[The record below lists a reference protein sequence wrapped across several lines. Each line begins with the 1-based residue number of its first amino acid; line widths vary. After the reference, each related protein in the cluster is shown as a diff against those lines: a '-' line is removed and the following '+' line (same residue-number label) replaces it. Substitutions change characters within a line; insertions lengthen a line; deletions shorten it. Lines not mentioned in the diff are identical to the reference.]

1 MFWRMMKEQQLVEVG
16 GVSQSSAV
24 GLSIQQHLSQL
35 QQLHHPS
42 VISLN
47 ESAASSSQQQSHSAI
62 SNNVSPESSASGDHD
77 QKPSSSDKKSG
88 IRRQEKPPYSYIALI
103 VMAIQH
109 SPTKRLTLSE
119 IYSFLQQRF
128 PFFRGSYQGW
138 KNSVRHN
145 LSLNECFIKLPKGLG
160 RPGKGHYWT
169 IDPASEFMFEEGS
182 FRRRPRGFRRKCQAM
197 KPQYHHPGSFFANN
211 MTSMVNQAT
220 GYDHQALVQS
230 QDYSTCS
237 YNTPSPQVSSV
248 SGGHYGNYDY
258 PAVYQQQCDRDW
270 GPNPSILTPYGDSAI
285 SSSYLKAP
293 LSPMPENQ
301 ETPPPAVE
309 NYYQYGVISTS
320 TENCK
325 FWVELFFAKKLQLC

>member
-1 MFWRMMKEQQLVEVG
+1 MMKEQLGEVSASGQLQPVVH
-16 GVSQSSAV
+16 QSIN
-24 GLSIQQHLSQL
+24 IQQHLHH
-35 QQLHHPS
+35 LHLHQHHTS
-42 VISLN
+42 VILP
-47 ESAASSSQQQSHSAI
+47 
-62 SNNVSPESSASGDHD
+62 NNDPPPVENQTPTPETTVQEPDS
-77 QKPSSSDKKSG
+77 KPTSSDKKSG

-119 IYSFLQQRF
+119 IYTFLQQRF

-197 KPQYHHPGSFFANN
+197 SKPQYHPGSFFGNN
-211 MTSMVNQAT
+211 MPGMVNQAA
-220 GYDHQALVQS
+220 GYEHQGLVQS
-230 QDYSTCS
+230 QDFSTCS
-237 YNTPSPQVSSV
+237 YNPGAGQS
-248 SGGHYGNYDY
+248 GHYGNYEY
-258 PAVYQQQCDRDW
+258 PSVYQQQCERDW
-270 GPNPSILTPYGDSAI
+270 SSAPGILTPYPDPSITGA
-285 SSSYLKAP
+285 YLKAP
-293 LSPMPENQ
+293 LSPIQENTDGL
-301 ETPPPAVE
+301 TPSPGVSDG
-309 NYYQYGVISTS
+309 YSYQYGLASTTQA

-325 FWVELFFAKKLQLC
+325 YLYRLQIIMKKLGLLYSFQLTK